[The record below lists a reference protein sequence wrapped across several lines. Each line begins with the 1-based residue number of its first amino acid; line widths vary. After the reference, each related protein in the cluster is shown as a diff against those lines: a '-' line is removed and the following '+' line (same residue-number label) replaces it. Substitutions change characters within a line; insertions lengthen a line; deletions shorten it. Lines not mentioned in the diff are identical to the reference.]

1 MSQEFDVV
9 CLGGGVAGEAIAAGL
24 RDSGLTLAVVE
35 RELVGGECPYWGC
48 IPSKTLL
55 RSGETLSEAER
66 ARVLAASRVEWTV
79 DFPKVS
85 KRVLWMARDLDDS
98 RPAAALQATG
108 ARLFRGEGTLTDLR
122 TVALAG
128 EQLVARRA
136 VVIASGSSAVI
147 PPIAGLDSVEFWT
160 NRQAAIPREL
170 PASVA
175 ILGAGAVGVELGQA
189 FARLGSRV
197 TVIEAGPSF
206 LALEEPEAGA
216 ALRPHLEAD
225 GLTLLIGDPCIAVER
240 QSVEPA
246 RRRSAVVVH
255 LKSGAVVSADRL
267 LVATGR
273 RPNVEAWRAT
283 GLPQTERG
291 WLKVDPATLEARP
304 GVFGA
309 GDVTGLGGFTHLAH
323 YHGQVIARRLRGMD
337 ARADHTAVPRV
348 TFTDP
353 EVASVGLS
361 ESAARARG
369 MDVIVASA
377 DPAETARGYIHDF
390 HGGML
395 KLVGDR
401 KRGVLIGAT
410 LVTPRAGE
418 IVGELVLAI
427 KLGTPLKTLADVIH
441 PFPAFNRVLG
451 ESLDQLAAKVAQQ
464 ITAAPSALTTHHGDH
479 DEQHTEQ

>member
-1 MSQEFDVV
+1 MPQEFDVV
-9 CLGGGVAGEAIAAGL
+9 CLGGGVAGEAIALGL
-24 RDSGLTLAVVE
+24 RESGLTLAVVE

-48 IPSKTLL
+48 VPSKTLL
-55 RSGETLSEAER
+55 RSSETLTEAER
-66 ARVLAASRVEWTV
+66 ARLLAASRVEWTL

-85 KRVLWMARDLDDS
+85 RRVLRMARNLDDS
-98 RPAAALQATG
+98 LPAASMEATG
-108 ARLFRGEGTLTDLR
+108 ARLFRGEGKLTDLH
-122 TVALAG
+122 TVTVG
-128 EQLVARRA
+128 RDQLIATRA
-136 VVIASGSSAVI
+136 VVIANGSTAAI
-147 PPIAGLDSVEFWT
+147 PAIPGLETVDFWT
-160 NRQAAIPREL
+160 SRQAAVPSEL
-170 PASVA
+170 PASLA
-175 ILGAGAVGVELGQA
+175 ILGGGAIGVELGQA
-189 FARLGSRV
+189 FARFGSSV
-197 TVIEAGPSF
+197 TIIEAGATF
-206 LALEEPEAGA
+206 LGLEEPEAGA

-225 GLTLLIGDPCIAVER
+225 GITLVIGDPCIAVKE
-240 QSVEPA
+240 QPA
-246 RRRSAVVVH
+246 DPSGQHSAVLVH
-255 LKSGAVVSADRL
+255 LKSGAVVAADRL

-273 RPNVEAWRAT
+273 RPNVEAWAAT
-283 GLPQTERG
+283 GLARTERG

-361 ESAARARG
+361 EAAARARG
-369 MDVIVASA
+369 IDILVARA

-390 HGGML
+390 HRGAL
-395 KLVGDR
+395 KLVADR
-401 KRGVLIGAT
+401 DRGVLVGAT

-427 KLGTPLKTLADVIH
+427 KLRTPLEALADIIH

-451 ESLDQLAAKVAQQ
+451 QALEELAAKAAMKAVAQ
-464 ITAAPSALTTHHGDH
+464 L
-479 DEQHTEQ
+479 